1 MAEYKD
7 QLMTAIKDAMKAKD
21 TQRRDALRLLQAAIK
36 QVEIDEQKDLT
47 TEEELDILV
56 KEAKKRRESIEEM
69 ENAGRGDEAVD
80 ERYEL
85 DLITSFLPE
94 QLSREE
100 VEAMAK
106 EAIEQTGA
114 TEQKDMGKVMGILSP
129 QTKGRADA
137 KMVSTIV
144 RELLTQ

>member
-1 MAEYKD
+1 MADYKD
-7 QLMTAIKDAMKAKD
+7 QIMSSLKAAMKAKD
-21 TQRRDALRLLQAAIK
+21 TQKRNALRMLQAAVK
-36 QVEIDEQKDLT
+36 QVEIDEQKDLS
-47 TEEELDILV
+47 TEEEMEILI
-56 KEAKKRRESIEEM
+56 KEAKKRRESIDELEG
-69 ENAGRGDEAVD
+69 AGRGEEAED

-85 DLITSFLPE
+85 ELITSFLPE

-114 TEQKDMGKVMGILSP
+114 TEQRDMGKVMGMLSP
-129 QTKGRADA
+129 KTKGRADG